1 MMTRSG
7 SSLEAGRLLPLHALP
22 HGRQSI
28 FRARFTWAGRGVGSS
43 VSSNLD

>member
-22 HGRQSI
+22 RGQSV
-28 FRARFTWAGRGVGSS
+28 FRVRFTWAKSLGAVLGSF
-43 VSSNLD
+43 